1 MINEEIQRAFFENG
15 VQKYKVA
22 EKLGMYDTSFSRK
35 LRKELP
41 EEEKKNILKIIS
53 ELSNKKGEN

>member
-1 MINEEIQRAFFENG
+1 MQNTANQDIRQAIKKANLKHWE
-15 VQKYKVA
+15 VA
-22 EKLGMYDTSFSRK
+22 ELIGLSETTLVRK

-53 ELSNKKGEN
+53 ELSK

>member
-1 MINEEIQRAFFENG
+1 MQNTANQDIRKAIKNADLKHWE
-15 VQKYKVA
+15 VA
-22 EKLGMYDTSFSRK
+22 ELIGFSETTLVRK

-53 ELSNKKGEN
+53 ELSK